1 MGNQN
6 PAPPP
11 PAPPPTSSG
20 AKLASGLAFHLTAQA
35 EAEQLDNLPEAFAR
49 FVDAPPGPQ

>member
-6 PAPPP
+6 PAPPT
-11 PAPPPTSSG
+11 PPPTSSG
-20 AKLASGLAFHLTAQA
+20 AKLALGLAFHLSPQA

-49 FVDAPPGPQ
+49 FVNAPTGPK

>member
-11 PAPPPTSSG
+11 PAPPPTSEG
-20 AKLASGLAFHLTAQA
+20 AKLASGLAYHLTPHA
-35 EAEQLDNLPEAFAR
+35 EAEQLDNLPEALSQ
-49 FVDAPPGPQ
+49 FVDVPGPK